1 MSFLAGGGAECGPS
15 NALATLGKRLGQ
27 DNGLQRDRYGP
38 AAGSSSSAGGAAA
51 GPAGMRTQSSAQ
63 GRANTAAFFDV
74 SGPRG
79 PMPYDMSPL
88 QQALPHHL
96 HQQGLPADAQRAAFE
111 SSFRNAPP
119 PLQQQMGRP
128 AAASSGTMSAATP
141 AWAQDFL
148 QSGLQ
153 HSPQPAQQ
161 QVQTPTAASAMQR
174 PIYSPQFAGAMG
186 AGAIHW
192 QSGSHFPGM
201 QGGFHADSPHAA
213 VHAAHQTQKQTTSE
227 PAWATAFAEFDQQQQ
242 HEDVAQAEQQPQTEE
257 PQQQQRPLNTI
268 EDADELAQTAGR
280 LMETIAHEEDTKFKQ
295 SRFLDLMR
303 RLRDREAGIEGTDI
317 VAKDPS
323 AAAPLQHDV
332 KGKGRAMPDTA
343 IEEYQTRLRQQYQP
357 SQRGMDLAGPAA
369 MRAPSADAMAEM
381 NAMWAEEDAVRERN
395 AMRQGAFVGDAG
407 DVAARMAEDDA
418 AQREFERYQ
427 RLGAQI
433 PGSHMADWSEPLGAE
448 DIVGTGTAADAY
460 TSYAPLPS
468 GAFEELRRAAMREPL
483 VQHPHPHAESS
494 RQGEAAAEQRM
505 EEEEEEEGA
514 IKSTDDFVGRKW
526 EGPTG
531 RGRPGHQMNEWD
543 ALQRDWDE
551 FEATSMGIRPVQA
564 EPLNKPRSPSF
575 SQFTSTQPQPYR
587 FAPNNPYAGR
597 TRHHLAH
604 WDGLHKS
611 YTTPAQHAGGLEDS
625 VLEREAAVQDD
636 PTNAQA
642 WYDLGVKQQE
652 NEREGLA
659 ISALH
664 RAVQLDPKLQ
674 GAWLALAVSY
684 TNENDR
690 PAALEAI
697 VRWMDSVGEYADV
710 LAAHRAAIDAADSY
724 AQRDR
729 QKPPRDG
736 TLSPISDSGSAY
748 SAYSPD
754 GLSASAKH
762 QRVTEALIA
771 LARHGSA
778 QGKVDA
784 DVQVALGVLFNAS
797 EDYDKAV
804 DCFGAALSVRPEDW
818 LLYNRLGATLSNSG
832 RSDEA
837 IKYYH
842 HALSLQPEFVR
853 CHFNLS
859 ISYLNLK
866 MYRETAQHIYTAL
879 NLQRA
884 ESASN
889 NPASATTAEMKQQL
903 GGEREGGVA
912 SSSLWET
919 FRVSLELLNR
929 PDLARLCAQRD
940 IDLFDPNDFVDPEHE
955 MAEA

>member
-1 MSFLAGGGAECGPS
+1 MSFSNLVGGGAECGPS
-15 NALATLGKRLGQ
+15 NPLATLGKRLGQ
-27 DNGLQRDRYGP
+27 DNALQRDRYGP
-38 AAGSSSSAGGAAA
+38 GGSSSSAAQS
-51 GPAGMRTQSSAQ
+51 GMRSTQGGPNSAAQ
-63 GRANTAAFFDV
+63 EQSAFFGRP
-74 SGPRG
+74 GPG
-79 PMPYDMSPL
+79 PGPVPYDMSPL
-88 QQALPHHL
+88 QQALPPHGHH
-96 HQQGLPADAQRAAFE
+96 ADAAQRAAFE
-111 SSFRNAPP
+111 HSFRNQPQP
-119 PLQQQMGRP
+119 QQMSGPTPSMSMSGANVMSP
-128 AAASSGTMSAATP
+128 AP

-148 QSGLQ
+148 KSSMQQ
-153 HSPQPAQQ
+153 NQQ
-161 QVQTPTAASAMQR
+161 QQPQSPSAVNVNPLQRPAYSAQFGAPMGAMQWGGATAAHYPTMQTGLH
-174 PIYSPQFAGAMG
+174 A
-186 AGAIHW
+186 
-192 QSGSHFPGM
+192 
-201 QGGFHADSPHAA
+201 ADSPHAA
-213 VHAAHQTQKQTTSE
+213 VHAANQHKQTTAE
-227 PAWATAFAEFDQQQQ
+227 PAWATAFAAFDQQHQQ
-242 HEDVAQAEQQPQTEE
+242 HESMDTQQEQQGSQPQEVGVE
-257 PQQQQRPLNTI
+257 PEQQQRPLNTI

-303 RLRDREAGIEGTDI
+303 RLRDREAGIEGTEI
-317 VAKDPS
+317 VDTDPNAP
-323 AAAPLQHDV
+323 AAAMRDV
-332 KGKGRAMPDTA
+332 KGKGRAMPNTA
-343 IEEYQTRLRQQYQP
+343 IEEYQTRLRGQYQP
-357 SQRGMDLAGPAA
+357 SQRGMDLAGEAS
-369 MRAPSADAMAEM
+369 MRAPSQDAMAEM
-381 NAMWAEEDAVRERN
+381 NDIWAEEDALREESKK
-395 AMRQGAFVGDAG
+395 GAFVGDAG

-418 AQREFERYQ
+418 AAREFERYQ

-433 PGSHMADWSEPLGAE
+433 PGSHSAEWAESLGQ
-448 DIVGTGTAADAY
+448 VGTGTDTDAY
-460 TSYAPLPS
+460 TSYAPQFGAGS
-468 GAFEELRRAAMREPL
+468 GAFNELRRAAMREPL
-483 VQHPHPHAESS
+483 VQHPHPELAQ
-494 RQGEAAAEQRM
+494 QGETVM
-505 EEEEEEEGA
+505 EEEQGEEEEDG

-526 EGPTG
+526 EGSTG
-531 RGRPGHQMNEWD
+531 RGRAGHQSAEWD
-543 ALQRDWDE
+543 TLQRDWDA
-551 FEATSMGIRPVQA
+551 FEATSMGIRPVGETGTKA
-564 EPLNKPRSPSF
+564 RSPSF

-587 FAPNNPYAGR
+587 FAPNNPYQGR
-597 TRHHLAH
+597 TKHHLSH

-611 YTTPAQHAGGLEDS
+611 YATPPVAATMMEDS

-664 RAVQLDPKLQ
+664 RAVQLDPKLR

-697 VRWMDSVGEYADV
+697 VRWMDSVEEYSDV
-710 LAAHRAAIDAADSY
+710 LAGHRAEIAA
-724 AQRDR
+724 AEKQQQQR
-729 QKPPRDG
+729 PPRDG
-736 TLSPISDSGSAY
+736 THSPISSSGSLT
-748 SAYSPD
+748 PD
-754 GLSASAKH
+754 GLTASAKH

-771 LARHGSA
+771 LARHGST
-778 QGKVDA
+778 QGQVDA
-784 DVQVALGVLFNAS
+784 DVQVALGVLFNSS

-804 DCFGAALSVRPEDW
+804 DCFGTALSVRPDDW
-818 LLYNRLGATLSNSG
+818 LLYNRMGATLSNSG

-837 IKYYH
+837 IKFYH

-889 NPASATTAEMKQQL
+889 NGKAELQQL
-903 GGEREGGVA
+903 GNERELGGVA

-929 PDLARLCAQRD
+929 PDLARLCARRD
-940 IDLFDPNDFVDPEHE
+940 IDAFDPNDFVDPEHDA